1 MYQMMLAKQ
10 QAAAGGSAPAADE
23 GLKIEP
29 PVVDAPDDGV
39 LVVFG
44 STNWQQMGKKP
55 GVELEGAPNLLG
67 PHRLL
72 AGLAGVK
79 VTFVSSSCMSA
90 HVVAIGSNGE
100 VFSWGRNDAGQLG
113 HGDTKLRCTPTRV
126 AALDGKGV
134 VTAATGKAHTIFVSA
149 AGELC
154 ACGANK
160 QGCVG
165 PVGLKNKKQDFEAKP
180 VTIPNVEPIA
190 SVACGTNFCL
200 ALDKEGDVWAWGW
213 SEFGVLGNGSDGE
226 YNKSASSVKLTYE
239 AQGAPVKVRKLQ
251 GKKTVQVACGASHC
265 ISVAQDGTTYTW
277 GCGDYGRL
285 GHKDQKHQLVPM
297 ELPELRSKY
306 VAAGH
311 SRSVALGYAVL
322 RNGQVCKGQPTV
334 FMWGR
339 VKSAAQDAWM
349 YPKPEADLQGWNVH
363 TYSVGCFHNVLHA
376 DSSLIAWGSPCL
388 SGELGFGEGGGKS
401 SSRPKKVDALEGVR
415 VAQVACGVAHT
426 IALVARDATVDGL
439 PVFAPVEVEVDEEE
453 EEPAAKGKGKAAAKR
468 KAPAAAAPAK
478 KGKK

>member
-1 MYQMMLAKQ
+1 
-10 QAAAGGSAPAADE
+10 
-23 GLKIEP
+23 
-29 PVVDAPDDGV
+29 
-39 LVVFG
+39 
-44 STNWQQMGKKP
+44 
-55 GVELEGAPNLLG
+55 
-67 PHRLL
+67 
-72 AGLAGVK
+72 
-79 VTFVSSSCMSA
+79 MSA

-239 AQGAPVKVRKLQ
+239 AQG
-251 GKKTVQVACGASHC
+251 GAH
-265 ISVAQDGTTYTW
+265 ARADP
-277 GCGDYGRL
+277 
-285 GHKDQKHQLVPM
+285 HP
-297 ELPELRSKY
+297 
-306 VAAGH
+306 
-311 SRSVALGYAVL
+311 
-322 RNGQVCKGQPTV
+322 
-334 FMWGR
+334 
-339 VKSAAQDAWM
+339 SAASPHASLW
-349 YPKPEADLQGWNVH
+349 ARVH
-363 TYSVGCFHNVLHA
+363 T
-376 DSSLIAWGSPCL
+376 
-388 SGELGFGEGGGKS
+388 SGGRACARMARRRRCGGLV
-401 SSRPKKVDALEGVR
+401 RQALL
-415 VAQVACGVAHT
+415 
-426 IALVARDATVDGL
+426 AL
-439 PVFAPVEVEVDEEE
+439 
-453 EEPAAKGKGKAAAKR
+453 
-468 KAPAAAAPAK
+468 
-478 KGKK
+478 